1 MLSSGQPIQTIDR
14 LVTTELPVTI
24 TGSETAEIP
33 NHSSQKGS
41 PMRRKVGAVLSALAL
56 SAVMVGGTAGVAF
69 ADPDF
74 GPGNSQ
80 KGPNDGG
87 AKCHPPG
94 QTVNEPGCK

>member
-1 MLSSGQPIQTIDR
+1 LDPKVHCAVPAGPERIVVGEER
-14 LVTTELPVTI
+14 RE
-24 TGSETAEIP
+24 E
-33 NHSSQKGS
+33 
-41 PMRRKVGAVLSALAL
+41 MRKKIAAVLLAGAFAL
-56 SAVMVGGTAGVAF
+56 SIPAAAN

-74 GPGNSQ
+74 GPGNSS